1 MGAEINVF
9 RVHEESVLERLAEGV
24 QDDRD
29 DIGIASNKDGREHYK
44 IDDTGKLRYVGN
56 DRSHIKMHG
65 KGHAAINTATHRFK
79 HKGI

>member
-1 MGAEINVF
+1 MGAEIDVF
-9 RVHEESVLERLAEGV
+9 RVHEDLVLERLAEGV

-29 DIGIASNKDGREHYK
+29 DIGIASSKHGGEHYK
-44 IDDTGKLRYVGN
+44 IDDMGKLRYVGN

-65 KGHAAINTATHRFK
+65 KGHAAVSWLHRFK